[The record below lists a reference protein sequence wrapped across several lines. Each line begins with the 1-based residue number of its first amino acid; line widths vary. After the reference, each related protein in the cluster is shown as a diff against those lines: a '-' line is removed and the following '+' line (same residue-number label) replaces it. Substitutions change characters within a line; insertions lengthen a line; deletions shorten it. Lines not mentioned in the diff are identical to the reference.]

1 MDWVNLI
8 ISLISGI
15 AGGNI
20 AGAALPADKNL
31 GVLGN
36 SISGIFGGAIG
47 NYILQFLGFIAQA
60 GILGPE
66 GTAATPHLDLSS
78 ILANIGA
85 SGASGAILMA
95 IVGWIKSSMLKQS

>member
-20 AGAALPADKNL
+20 AGATLSADKNL
-31 GVLGN
+31 GVFGN

-47 NYILQFLGFIAQA
+47 NYILQFLGIIAQT

-66 GTAATPHLDLSS
+66 GTAATAHLDLSS

-95 IVGWIKSSMLKQS
+95 ICGWIKSSMLKQS